1 MRVELVIAAFI
12 SSLSTKCGTG
22 ARQRDECACGQ
33 RLGVNQC
40 HLDKIKKEYKD
51 ERTVFWKRHL
61 EELKTIRSYKLME
74 NGKNRM
80 TKKQVYICV

>member
-1 MRVELVIAAFI
+1 MP
-12 SSLSTKCGTG
+12 GDTG
-22 ARQRDECACGQ
+22 AEFPDVCVCEFEALKRSK
-33 RLGVNQC
+33 QC